1 MGSHATPPTQPLT
14 YHVGPTRL
22 RDISVRIRFGQ
33 KKHGRFGQKHGRFGS
48 QNIDVSVKMYLICL
62 LNRILLI
69 GDSPNKRFTE

>member
-33 KKHGRFGQKHGRFGS
+33 KKHGRFGQKHGLTKYRRFG
-48 QNIDVSVKMYLICL
+48 QNVFNMLTESDI
-62 LNRILLI
+62 I
-69 GDSPNKRFTE
+69 GRGFTE